1 MESFANM
8 ATMSSIIE
16 KQERDE
22 GGFTLIEILVV
33 ILIIGI
39 LAGVAIPVF
48 LNQRQ
53 TANDGAAVSEATN
66 IAKAVETYFVN
77 NKEETILTANAVTEI
92 KEMVKK
98 TNGVGAAIYG
108 SANNFCVQTWH
119 SNGKVYRNDN
129 NWNNQRPYYLY
140 GSKDGGNTMNSG
152 YGGGVSAHSCYVD
165 YPNSRFTLWPST

>member
-1 MESFANM
+1 MVSLRPM
-8 ATMSSIIE
+8 LD

-39 LAGVAIPVF
+39 LASIAIPVF

-53 TANDGAAVSEATN
+53 EANDAAAVSEATN
-66 IAKAVETYFVN
+66 ISKAIETYFVN
-77 NKEETILTANAVTEI
+77 NKSETVLTAASIVKI
-92 KEMVKK
+92 KEMVKQ
-98 TNGVGAAIYG
+98 TNGVGAVVYG
-108 SANNFCVQTWH
+108 AANNYCVQTWH

-140 GSKDGGNTMNSG
+140 GNKDGGNTMNVG
-152 YGGGVSAHSCYVD
+152 YGGGVSAHSCYID
-165 YPNSRFTLWPST
+165 YPSSRFTLWHAS